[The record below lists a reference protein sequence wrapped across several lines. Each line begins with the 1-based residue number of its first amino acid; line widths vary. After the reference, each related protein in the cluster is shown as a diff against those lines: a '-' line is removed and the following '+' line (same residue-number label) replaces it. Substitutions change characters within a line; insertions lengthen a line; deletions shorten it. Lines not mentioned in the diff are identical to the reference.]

1 MSQPLARLRLNLDF
15 MPSPVADQPGL
26 FIRDPYRF
34 SDAMLII
41 PPVLVE
47 CLQCF
52 DGSHTDLDL
61 RAVLVGATGE
71 LEVSGIARHL
81 AETLSQAGF
90 LEDETF
96 EGMRAGRMQLFARQ
110 PVREP
115 SHAGS
120 AYPADVETLRQTLTG
135 YMDGEPQA
143 ATPDGVSADAA
154 PPASPE
160 GDWQSNPAVHSML
173 GPEHRERTFAT
184 AKECMGAATGQAGSD
199 GVFAIAAPHV
209 SPEGGWR
216 SYRAAYSMLRP
227 EHRERTFVILATSH
241 YGAPERFGLT
251 RKAFRTPLGEAPCD
265 TRLVDWLETRGGAAV
280 DMEDYHHSFE
290 HTVELQVIFLQ
301 HVLGPDVRILPV
313 LCGPYAKSLIHGGN
327 PEDDDG
333 VKRFIEA
340 LGELRER
347 EGDRLFWVLG
357 VDMAHM
363 GERYQDRFQ
372 AQADRG
378 AMLEVG
384 ERDRERMSRIEA
396 SDAAGFWD
404 LVRPRHD
411 DLKWCGS
418 SPFYT
423 FLKAAPGARGE
434 LLHYEQWNIDE
445 RSVVSFAGMAFR

>member
-1 MSQPLARLRLNLDF
+1 VSQPLARLRQNLDF
-15 MPSPVADQPGL
+15 MPSPAPDQPGL

-34 SDAMLII
+34 SDAMLIV
-41 PPVLVE
+41 PPLLVE
-47 CLQCF
+47 CLACF
-52 DGSHTDLDL
+52 DGSHAEADLW
-61 RAVLVGATGE
+61 AALVRATGS
-71 LEVSGIARHL
+71 LEVSGIAGHL
-81 AETLSQAGF
+81 TETLSQAGF

-96 EGMRAGRMQLFARQ
+96 ERMRSERLRQFTEQ
-110 PVREP
+110 PVRAA

-120 AYPADVETLRQTLTG
+120 AYPADGEALRQTMAR
-135 YMDGEPQA
+135 YMDGEAEAPA
-143 ATPDGVSADAA
+143 DG
-154 PPASPE
+154 
-160 GDWQSNPAVHSML
+160 
-173 GPEHRERTFAT
+173 
-184 AKECMGAATGQAGSD
+184 

-209 SPEGGWR
+209 SPEGGWQ
-216 SYRAAYSMLRP
+216 SYRAAYAMLRP

-251 RKAFRTPLGEAPCD
+251 RKTFRTPLGDSPAD
-265 TRLVDWLETRGGAAV
+265 TRLVDWLAARGGSAV
-280 DMEDYHHSFE
+280 EMEDYHHSFE

-301 HVLGPDVRILPV
+301 HALGPGVRILPV

-347 EGDRLFWVLG
+347 EGRRLFWILG

-363 GERYQDRFQ
+363 GARYQDRFT
-372 AQADRG
+372 AVAGVG
-378 AMLEVG
+378 AMSEVG
-384 ERDRERMSRIEA
+384 ERDRERVSRIEA
-396 SDAAGFWD
+396 SDAGGFWD
-404 LVRPRHD
+404 LVRPNRD

-423 FLKAAPGARGE
+423 FLKAAPGVRGE
-434 LLHYEQWNIDE
+434 LLKYEQWNIDA